1 MAKFL
6 RPNQRN
12 FKVEVNRNTFDRSR
26 NRLATYNFGYIYPFL
41 TMRVHPNQSYR
52 IRPTGLFKLLPTI
65 SELTTQVKLNVAA
78 FYGRNRTLWRNFKP
92 FIMQDKAKSTNQY
105 PHPFIS
111 RSENFCRV
119 GSLAQH
125 LGVASVSYGRSN
137 FSSICRPFSGNVS
150 FVREGIIFRNLAED
164 IYYGSGSLN
173 SDYLRD
179 YDVKVLYRST
189 DNWEARDLSA
199 EFECTLPL
207 SLPVDVS
214 TTDYVLK
221 TPFAENFPQT
231 YSGNHCHALVFQ
243 PMTDYLADFVSG
255 NSFVFHHIRRVLPGT
270 TQPVSNVT
278 QNVVF
283 HLDFFSLESGNLGRC
298 KKIYSCV
305 FTSYSATNQRSI
317 EVVFKDSVVTVF
329 LQDINLPLSESVTL
343 AIQQCQS
350 KYGNIIPVLSIQ
362 KSPNESDSFVMQH
375 GYYAGSLEPYVSD
388 DKPYYGV
395 RPGFY
400 GSMHYP
406 STQDVSTDGYS
417 PFVGS
422 VPSQGINALPFR
434 FYEAI
439 YNSHFRDRVIN
450 PFRIDGVVQVDNYVT
465 NNGDGADSTTPVDLK
480 VCNYESDYFND
491 CVPSPQGNMFDQPLV
506 GITVAEQPDVAILH
520 YSDGGTNYDVEV
532 SLSGSG
538 NMTGVNA
545 YSQDANHHTID
556 ILKDA
561 ISYGINLHDLETV
574 RAATKW
580 YEATYRKGRFSYDDF
595 IGAHFGKVPQ
605 HDEMMP
611 PEFLGA
617 YTTSLDTMS
626 VINNSASGDVAL
638 GASTGLGQFSLGRD
652 GTHDFECFCDEDGF
666 IMLVCWFSVVPTY
679 SQSMEKFWFASH
691 QADYATPEFADL
703 GCEPVLN
710 REIAPL
716 QCDWSNS
723 DPDSAALGTFG
734 YQRIYGDMIAS
745 LDDSVGLYTTNEM
758 SSYVL
763 NRLFDGVPKLGQDFR
778 SLKPEDLTNV
788 FVQSNDKD
796 KIYGVWH
803 CDVQTKVWLSQK
815 PNAQIF

>member
-65 SELTTQVKLNVAA
+65 SELSTQVKLNVAA

-111 RSENFCRV
+111 RSENFCKV

-137 FSSICRPFSGNVS
+137 FSAVCRPLSVGVS
-150 FVREGIIFRNLAED
+150 YLSEGIVFRNLAED
-164 IYYGSGSLN
+164 IYYGSGDFN
-173 SDYLRD
+173 SDYLRE
-179 YDVKVLYRST
+179 YVNLVKFRRFDDWTTHDEGDIPCFLPICVKGKTNPDTSLYS
-189 DNWEARDLSA
+189 
-199 EFECTLPL
+199 
-207 SLPVDVS
+207 
-214 TTDYVLK
+214 
-221 TPFAENFPQT
+221 PFAENFPT
-231 YSGNHCHALVFQ
+231 SFNYPHNHLFVYE
-243 PMTDYLADFVSG
+243 PMTSYIRDFVSG
-255 NSFVFHHIRRVLPGT
+255 DGFTFEHIDYVEPGT
-270 TQPVSNVT
+270 TTAVR
-278 QNVVF
+278 
-283 HLDFFSLESGNLGRC
+283 FSGVLRLSFLSMPSGNIGMA
-298 KKIYSCV
+298 KVVYS
-305 FTSYSATNQRSI
+305 FSATPTFVSLR
-317 EVVFKDSVVTVF
+317 VVDATFDGVVTPVT
-329 LQDINLPLSESVTL
+329 ISRYRLPLSADVVS
-343 AIQQCQS
+343 AIQSMQT
-350 KYGNIIPVLSIQ
+350 KYGTLIPVLSHYVI
-362 KSPNESDSFVMQH
+362 NASDEVSRH
-375 GYYAGSLEPYVSD
+375 ISDHNRYAGSLIASTDQSKPDYGVTPGFCGNLYYPSSFDVSSD
-388 DKPYYGV
+388 DV
-395 RPGFY
+395 
-400 GSMHYP
+400 
-406 STQDVSTDGYS
+406 S
-417 PFVGS
+417 PFVGTQ
-422 VPSQGINALPFR
+422 PSQGINALPFR

-465 NNGDGADSTTPVDLK
+465 NNGDGADSTTPVDLQ

-652 GTHDFECFCDEDGF
+652 DTHEFECFCDEDGF

-763 NRLFDGVPKLGQDFR
+763 NRLFDGVPKLGQNFR

>member
-65 SELTTQVKLNVAA
+65 SELSTQVKLNVAA

-111 RSENFCRV
+111 RSENFCKV

-137 FSSICRPFSGNVS
+137 YSSICKPFSGNVQ
-150 FVREGIIFRNLAED
+150 FVDGAVFRNFVED
-164 IYYGSGSLN
+164 LYYGSGDLS
-173 SDYLRD
+173 SDYLGD
-179 YDVKVLYRST
+179 YVSNVMYRSISDWST
-189 DNWEARDLSA
+189 KDGGEYAC
-199 EFECTLPL
+199 FLPI
-207 SLPVDVS
+207 PCAAKS
-214 TTDYVLK
+214 TTDGSLK
-221 TPFAENFPQT
+221 SPFAENFPT
-231 YSGNHCHALVFQ
+231 SFNFPHNHLFMYT
-243 PMTDYLADFVSG
+243 PMTDYIRDYTSGDGFVISHISRRNEGSESSLGLVSSTRFRLSFLALKSG
-255 NSFVFHHIRRVLPGT
+255 NIGRSTVVYTFETGYSL
-270 TQPVSNVT
+270 VS
-278 QNVVF
+278 
-283 HLDFFSLESGNLGRC
+283 S
-298 KKIYSCV
+298 
-305 FTSYSATNQRSI
+305 RSI
-317 EVVFKDSVVTVF
+317 SVQFNYNNVSYDVPIDYQVIKLLLSSEVVSEIQACQQKYGTLVP
-329 LQDINLPLSESVTL
+329 ILSELRASNDANLV
-343 AIQQCQS
+343 
-350 KYGNIIPVLSIQ
+350 
-362 KSPNESDSFVMQH
+362 SDH
-375 GYYAGSLEPYVSD
+375 NRYAGSLIPFTDES
-388 DKPYYGV
+388 KPYFGV
-395 RPGFY
+395 TPGFFGNMY
-400 GSMHYP
+400 YP
-406 STQDVSTDGYS
+406 SVMDVSTDDYS
-417 PFVGS
+417 PFVGLD
-422 VPSQGINALPFR
+422 PSQGLNALPFR

-465 NNGDGADSTTPVDLK
+465 NNGDGADSTTPVDLQ

-626 VINNSASGDVAL
+626 VINNSANGDVAL

-652 GTHDFECFCDEDGF
+652 DTHEFECFCDEDGF
-666 IMLVCWFSVVPTY
+666 VMLVCWFSVVPTY